1 MNATAFR
8 PTGSQ
13 VFPYDVYAKSPAK
26 TYRVRIQPEE
36 DADPSIVTVR
46 TDFSLADLLFHI
58 REQDCAVLEIRR
70 GKGAWHSIN

>member
-8 PTGSQ
+8 HFTFQ
-13 VFPYDVYAKSPAK
+13 VFPYDIYAKSPAK

-36 DADPSIVTVR
+36 DADPSEITVR
-46 TDFSLADLLFHI
+46 TDFSLTDLLFHI

-70 GKGAWHSIN
+70 SKGAWHSIN